1 MAPKKS
7 IRLSLMLYS
16 LKLELAELIAD
27 FERGEL
33 SRSEITKIAT
43 TELKKT
49 LRALKSL
56 K

>member
-7 IRLSLMLYS
+7 IRLSLLLYS
-16 LKLELAELIAD
+16 LKLELTVLIAD

-33 SRSEITKIAT
+33 SRSEVKKIAR

-49 LRALKSL
+49 LRALKA
-56 K
+56 